1 VRGARPK
8 RSGRHPARAGTEG
21 VMRKRC
27 TINTILISLYIFAV
41 ANLPCFAASQRAV
54 VWPPI
59 AKATTSAKK
68 NVKEANR
75 LYKQGKLDEALQ
87 KYNDAS
93 VSLPD
98 SDIVNFN
105 MGTALYKKEDYQKA
119 IDSFTK
125 ALTSDDKKLE
135 ADALYNL
142 GNCKYKL
149 GKLKENTDLS
159 TTVALLR
166 ESLDYYKRAVE
177 IDQKNTDARFNYEFV
192 ERELKVLLDKL
203 KQQQS
208 SSDKQKEQEQQEQ
221 EKQGTCPTGKESPD
235 SARDKQ
241 AEGEKEKKES
251 AKMQEQ
257 QQQEKESQEGQSQP
271 EEKQQ
276 KEEQAAT
283 EESQQEEQ
291 GKELSQEGA
300 RALLERYG
308 QDEATP
314 DYMDKGTRRG
324 YDSEVLKDW

>member
-1 VRGARPK
+1 MKK
-8 RSGRHPARAGTEG
+8 RQCLG
-21 VMRKRC
+21 
-27 TINTILISLYIFAV
+27 IIFIILCIFAS
-41 ANLPCFAASQRAV
+41 ANLPCFAA
-54 VWPPI
+54 
-59 AKATTSAKK
+59 TDAKK

-119 IDSFTK
+119 IDAFTK
-125 ALTSDDKKLE
+125 SLTSDDKKIE

-159 TTVALLR
+159 ATVGLLR
-166 ESLDYYKRAVE
+166 ESLDYYKKAVE
-177 IDQKNTDARFNYEFV
+177 LDQKNTDACFNHEFV
-192 ERELKVLLDKL
+192 EKELKVLLDRL

-208 SSDKQKEQEQQEQ
+208 NQDKQKEQEQQQEEQ
-221 EKQGTCPTGKESPD
+221 KQGACPTGKEQEKED
-235 SARDKQ
+235 TGKEESAQ
-241 AEGEKEKKES
+241 AE
-251 AKMQEQ
+251 EQ
-257 QQQEKESQEGQSQP
+257 KQQEKEGQEGQSQQ

-276 KEEQAAT
+276 KEEQAAAG
-283 EESQQEEQ
+283 EAQQEEQ
-291 GKELSQEGA
+291 GKELSEEGA

-308 QDEATP
+308 RDEATP
-314 DYMDKGTRRG
+314 DYMDKGARSYER
-324 YDSEVLKDW
+324 EVLKDW

>member
-1 VRGARPK
+1 
-8 RSGRHPARAGTEG
+8 
-21 VMRKRC
+21 MRRY
-27 TINTILISLYIFAV
+27 TMNIILINLCIFMAV
-41 ANLPCFAASQRAV
+41 NSTCFAA
-54 VWPPI
+54 
-59 AKATTSAKK
+59 TSAKK
-68 NVKEANR
+68 NVKEANM

-105 MGTALYKKEDYQKA
+105 MGAALYKKEDYQKA

-125 ALTSDDKKLE
+125 ALTSEDKKLE

-159 TTVALLR
+159 STVGLLR

-177 IDQKNTDARFNYEFV
+177 IDQKNTDARFNHEFV

-208 SSDKQKEQEQQEQ
+208 SADKQKEQ
-221 EKQGTCPTGKESPD
+221 GKE
-235 SARDKQ
+235 DK
-241 AEGEKEKKES
+241 EDKEKEES
-251 AKMQEQ
+251 AQEEEQ
-257 QQQEKESQEGQSQP
+257 QQQEKEGQERQSQP

-276 KEEQAAT
+276 KEEQAAA
-283 EESQQEEQ
+283 EEAQQEELFNSAQ
-291 GKELSQEGA
+291 DRQNKELSEEEA

-314 DYMDKGTRRG
+314 DYIDKGARSYER
-324 YDSEVLKDW
+324 EVLKDW

>member
-1 VRGARPK
+1 MKK
-8 RSGRHPARAGTEG
+8 REWFG
-21 VMRKRC
+21 
-27 TINTILISLYIFAV
+27 IIFISLCIFAV

-68 NVKEANR
+68 NVKEAYR

-93 VSLPD
+93 VALPD

-125 ALTSDDKKLE
+125 ALTSDDKKIE

-159 TTVALLR
+159 STVALLR

-177 IDQKNTDARFNYEFV
+177 LDQKNTDARFNHEFV

-208 SSDKQKEQEQQEQ
+208 SADKQKELEQQEEQ
-221 EKQGTCPTGKESPD
+221 KQGTCPTGKEQGKED
-235 SARDKQ
+235 
-241 AEGEKEKKES
+241 KEKKES
-251 AKMQEQ
+251 AKTQEQ
-257 QQQEKESQEGQSQP
+257 QQQEKESQEEQSQLG
-271 EEKQQ
+271 EKQQ
-276 KEEQAAT
+276 
-283 EESQQEEQ
+283 
-291 GKELSQEGA
+291 
-300 RALLERYG
+300 
-308 QDEATP
+308 
-314 DYMDKGTRRG
+314 
-324 YDSEVLKDW
+324 

>member
-1 VRGARPK
+1 MKK
-8 RSGRHPARAGTEG
+8 REWFG
-21 VMRKRC
+21 
-27 TINTILISLYIFAV
+27 IIFISLCIFAV

-93 VSLPD
+93 VALPD

-125 ALTSDDKKLE
+125 ALISDDKKIE

-159 TTVALLR
+159 STVALLR

-177 IDQKNTDARFNYEFV
+177 LDQKNTDARFNHEFV

-208 SSDKQKEQEQQEQ
+208 SADKQKEQEEQEQ
-221 EKQGTCPTGKESPD
+221 EKQGTCPTGKEQGKED
-235 SARDKQ
+235 
-241 AEGEKEKKES
+241 KEKKES
-251 AKMQEQ
+251 AKTQKQ

-276 KEEQAAT
+276 
-283 EESQQEEQ
+283 EEQ
-291 GKELSQEGA
+291 GKELSEEGA

-314 DYMDKGTRRG
+314 DYMDKRTRG
-324 YDSEVLKDW
+324 YESEVLKDW

>member
-1 VRGARPK
+1 MKK
-8 RSGRHPARAGTEG
+8 REWFG
-21 VMRKRC
+21 
-27 TINTILISLYIFAV
+27 IIFISLCIFAV

-93 VSLPD
+93 VALPD

-125 ALTSDDKKLE
+125 ALTSDDKKIE

-159 TTVALLR
+159 STVALLR

-177 IDQKNTDARFNYEFV
+177 LDQKNTDARFNHEFV

-208 SSDKQKEQEQQEQ
+208 SADKQKEQEEQEQ
-221 EKQGTCPTGKESPD
+221 EKQGTCPTGKEQGKED
-235 SARDKQ
+235 
-241 AEGEKEKKES
+241 KEKKES
-251 AKMQEQ
+251 AKTQEQ

-276 KEEQAAT
+276 
-283 EESQQEEQ
+283 EEQ
-291 GKELSQEGA
+291 GKELSEEGA

-314 DYMDKGTRRG
+314 DYMDKRTRG
-324 YDSEVLKDW
+324 YESEVLKDW

>member
-1 VRGARPK
+1 MSK
-8 RSGRHPARAGTEG
+8 RYRIVTFF
-21 VMRKRC
+21 
-27 TINTILISLYIFAV
+27 ISLCIFAA
-41 ANLPCFAASQRAV
+41 ANLPCLAA
-54 VWPPI
+54 
-59 AKATTSAKK
+59 TDAKK

-119 IDSFTK
+119 IDAFTK
-125 ALTSDDKKLE
+125 SLTSDDKKIE

-159 TTVALLR
+159 ATVGLLR

-177 IDQKNTDARFNYEFV
+177 LDQKNTDARFNHEFV
-192 ERELKVLLDKL
+192 EKELKVLLDKL

-208 SSDKQKEQEQQEQ
+208 NQDKQKEQEQQQEEQ
-221 EKQGTCPTGKESPD
+221 KQGVCPTGKE
-235 SARDKQ
+235 Q
-241 AEGEKEKKES
+241 EKEDTEKEES
-251 AKMQEQ
+251 AQEREQ
-257 QQQEKESQEGQSQP
+257 KQQEKEGQEGQSQQ

-276 KEEQAAT
+276 KEEQAAAG
-283 EESQQEEQ
+283 EAQQEEQ
-291 GKELSQEGA
+291 GKELSEEGA

-308 QDEATP
+308 RDEATP
-314 DYMDKGTRRG
+314 DYMDKGARSYER
-324 YDSEVLKDW
+324 EVLKDW

>member
-1 VRGARPK
+1 MIDEKSVMSK
-8 RSGRHPARAGTEG
+8 RYRIVTFF
-21 VMRKRC
+21 
-27 TINTILISLYIFAV
+27 ISLCIFAA
-41 ANLPCFAASQRAV
+41 ANLPCLAA
-54 VWPPI
+54 
-59 AKATTSAKK
+59 TDAKK

-119 IDSFTK
+119 IDAFTK
-125 ALTSDDKKLE
+125 PLTSDDKKIE

-159 TTVALLR
+159 ATVGLLR

-177 IDQKNTDARFNYEFV
+177 LDQKNTDARFNHEFV

-208 SSDKQKEQEQQEQ
+208 NQNKQKEQEQQQEEQ
-221 EKQGTCPTGKESPD
+221 KQGTCPTGKEQD
-235 SARDKQ
+235 EED
-241 AEGEKEKKES
+241 KEKKES
-251 AKMQEQ
+251 AQGKE
-257 QQQEKESQEGQSQP
+257 QQQEKEGQEGQSQQ

-276 KEEQAAT
+276 KKEQAAA
-283 EESQQEEQ
+283 EEAQQEEQ
-291 GKELSQEGA
+291 GKELSEEGA

>member
-1 VRGARPK
+1 MK
-8 RSGRHPARAGTEG
+8 RYA
-21 VMRKRC
+21 
-27 TINTILISLYIFAV
+27 INIILISLSVFAAV
-41 ANLPCFAASQRAV
+41 NSMCFAA
-54 VWPPI
+54 
-59 AKATTSAKK
+59 TGAKK

-93 VSLPD
+93 AALPD

-105 MGTALYKKEDYQKA
+105 MGAALYKKEDYQKA

-125 ALTSDDKKLE
+125 ALTSEDKKLE

-159 TTVALLR
+159 ATVGLLR

-177 IDQKNTDARFNYEFV
+177 LDQKNTDARFNHEFV

-208 SSDKQKEQEQQEQ
+208 SADKQKEQEQQQ
-221 EKQGTCPTGKESPD
+221 EKQKQGTCPTGKEQGKE
-235 SARDKQ
+235 DK
-241 AEGEKEKKES
+241 EKEES
-251 AKMQEQ
+251 AQGKEQ
-257 QQQEKESQEGQSQP
+257 QPVASPRGEQQEKEAQEGRSQQ

-283 EESQQEEQ
+283 EEAQQEEQ
-291 GKELSQEGA
+291 GKELSEEGA

-314 DYMDKGTRRG
+314 DYMDKGDRSYER
-324 YDSEVLKDW
+324 EVLKDW